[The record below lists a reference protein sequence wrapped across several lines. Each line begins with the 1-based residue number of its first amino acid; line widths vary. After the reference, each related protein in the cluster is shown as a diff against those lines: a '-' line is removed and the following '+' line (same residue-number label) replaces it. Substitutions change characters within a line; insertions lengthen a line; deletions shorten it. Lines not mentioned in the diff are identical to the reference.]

1 MRSSSWAEPG
11 GAGLTWP
18 DVLGSALV
26 GLSEGAWIT
35 VLYVLIETVGH
46 ADSPLGLPIFA
57 GVAFL
62 GALAGPRLDQL
73 GEGRW
78 RVMTLVSVA
87 VGLAGMVIGKGVLAG
102 LLAGDLGRSFGAE
115 PGGWLLGVAA
125 FRGMLGGGSLD
136 DPEGA
141 TRPVVRGVI
150 LLGFAWLYAGLLPPA
165 SQAAFRSAALLPTLL
180 FIAAGIGSA
189 ALRRVQAISISTG
202 TQWWRNRAWLVIV
215 AVLLVGL
222 TLLALPLAHWL
233 ASTEPGVLGLN
244 GFPELVVIVAFVAL
258 ILVPVR
264 DRQRPS
270 RLSARGAIVL
280 AVIFVIVAFLYR
292 MLHSQDTSGPV
303 KGGGAGSSG
312 ADAGNPVMGVFILA
326 WVIAGAA
333 LVAILV
339 ARNWR
344 RSRLEADGSRYR
356 DEAEFELR
364 APGQRLAAP
373 GGGPLPRASPREP
386 AEDRRGGLPGRAQG
400 ARAAPVTPAAGP
412 RDARRPRSPASSRRG
427 RHPRAGPPRGRLRAV
442 SLGGPDDDRARD
454 APGDRPLG
462 ALPGQVLR
470 LDRGR
475 TGGTGPRRGPG
486 DQEAGLTP
494 PIQARCRGL
503 GSQAWPMP
511 G

>member
-1 MRSSSWAEPG
+1 VRSSSWAEPG
-11 GAGLTWP
+11 GTGLTWP

-87 VGLAGMVIGKGVLAG
+87 VGLAGMVIGRGVLAG
-102 LLAGDLGRSFGAE
+102 LLAGDPGRSFGAE

-150 LLGFAWLYAGLLPPA
+150 LLGVAWLYAGLLPAA
-165 SQAAFRSAALLPTLL
+165 SQAAFRSAGLLPTFL
-180 FIAAGIGSA
+180 FVAAGIGSA
-189 ALRRVQAISISTG
+189 ALRRVEAISLSTG

-215 AVLLVGL
+215 AMLLVGL
-222 TLLALPLAHWL
+222 TLLALPLARWL
-233 ASTEPGVLGLN
+233 AATEPGVLGLN

-264 DRQRPS
+264 DRQRPN

-280 AVIFVIVAFLYR
+280 AVLFVIVAFIYR

-303 KGGGAGSSG
+303 KGGGAGSTG

-326 WVIAGAA
+326 WVIAGVA
-333 LVAILV
+333 LVTILV

-344 RSRLEADGSRYR
+344 RSRMETDVSIYR
-356 DEAEFELR
+356 DEADFELR
-364 APGQRLAAP
+364 APGSGWLRRAAARLRQLRPDRRPRTAEAAYLAALKELE
-373 GGGPLPRASPREP
+373 PLQS
-386 AEDRRGGLPGRAQG
+386 RRRLDLE
-400 ARAAPVTPAAGP
+400 TPAAH
-412 RDARRPRSPASSRRG
+412 ARRLHREGAGSLELDLLAADYELSHWGARTMTEPETRRAIGRWERS
-427 RHPRAGPPRGRLRAV
+427 
-442 SLGGPDDDRARD
+442 
-454 APGDRPLG
+454 
-462 ALPGQVLR
+462 
-470 LDRGR
+470 
-475 TGGTGPRRGPG
+475 
-486 DQEAGLTP
+486 
-494 PIQARCRGL
+494 QARFSAWIAAEQAERAHAEAQEIKNL
-503 GSQAWPMP
+503 G
-511 G
+511 